1 MINIK
6 NISNQSVITTL
17 SVNEEHTKLIHNKP
31 NDTEDTVEGV
41 IEPDK
46 LNESI
51 ASYTVSV
58 PSGSRFKAEPT
69 LLIST
74 DGYIAKSTTNSDDN
88 GNIISK
94 TFNIFKK
101 V

>member
-17 SVNEEHTKLIHNKP
+17 NVNEEHTKLIHNEL

-69 LLIST
+69 LSIST
-74 DGYIAKSTTNSDDN
+74 GDYITKSINNSDDN

>member
-1 MINIK
+1 MIIIE

-17 SVNEEHTKLIHNKP
+17 NTNEEHTKLVHNKIS
-31 NDTEDTVEGV
+31 DKEDTIRGV
-41 IEPDK
+41 IKPNK
-46 LNESI
+46 FNESI

-58 PSGSRFKAEPT
+58 PSGSRFKLEPT

-74 DGYIAKSTTNSDDN
+74 DSYIAKSTTANDDK

-94 TFNIFKK
+94 TFNIFKTI
-101 V
+101 

>member
-1 MINIK
+1 MIIFK
-6 NISNQSVITTL
+6 NTSNQSVITTL
-17 SVNEEHTKLIHNKP
+17 NTNEEHANLIHNKIS
-31 NDTEDTVEGV
+31 DKEDTVRGV
-41 IEPDK
+41 IKPNK
-46 LNESI
+46 FNESI

>member
-1 MINIK
+1 M
-6 NISNQSVITTL
+6 
-17 SVNEEHTKLIHNKP
+17 
-31 NDTEDTVEGV
+31 
-41 IEPDK
+41 
-46 LNESI
+46 
-51 ASYTVSV
+51 SV